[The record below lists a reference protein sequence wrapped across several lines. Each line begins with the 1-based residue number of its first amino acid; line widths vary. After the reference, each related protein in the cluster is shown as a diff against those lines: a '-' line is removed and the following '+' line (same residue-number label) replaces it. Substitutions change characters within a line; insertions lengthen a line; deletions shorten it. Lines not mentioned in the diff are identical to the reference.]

1 MSGVAVQSSVQAC
14 SIGHTNTEA
23 VVPCSVAGLSRRRC
37 LPSPMDD
44 GGGMGLAAPTRSQVE
59 KRLSIPSRIPAINV
73 AVDAFVGLSVHNY
86 STAYADVDE

>member
-44 GGGMGLAAPTRSQVE
+44 GGGMGLAAPTRSQVF
-59 KRLSIPSRIPAINV
+59 KPFNLHGRYPQQGRR
-73 AVDAFVGLSVHNY
+73 
-86 STAYADVDE
+86 

>member
-23 VVPCSVAGLSRRRC
+23 VMPCSVAGLTRRRC

-44 GGGMGLAAPTRSQVE
+44 GGGVGLAAPTRSQVE
-59 KRLSIPSRIPAINV
+59 KRLSIPSRIAINV
-73 AVDAFVGLSVHNY
+73 AVDAFVGLSVHHY